1 MKIDNNDQIL
11 KSLYPQETA
20 KSRPAG
26 EKDFGTILKETVENA
41 PKTDAA
47 PRQTAFINPQAGV
60 RLTTPGSPDPMFT
73 VERIENMID
82 LLDQYRY
89 KLADSRINLKQID
102 SIISKIARE
111 NDSLETLA
119 DSLPDD
125 EIKNK
130 DGTFN
135 KEVSVDY
142 TGTGCILYD
151 MKIFNDMIPE
161 KWFELTTGEQGQ
173 PVGEDINFCKKL
185 GERKIPI
192 VVDCS
197 IDIKHLTLL
206 AADWGTY
213 KLFQKIMGGKQNGI
227 GK

>member
-1 MKIDNNDQIL
+1 MKIDNNEQIM

-26 EKDFGTILKETVENA
+26 EKDFGTILNETVKKA

-60 RLTTPGSPDPMFT
+60 RLTTPGSPDPRFS

-102 SIISKIARE
+102 SIIGKIARE
-111 NDSLETLA
+111 NDSLATLA

-125 EIKNK
+125 EIKNILNR
-130 DGTFN
+130 TRVTASL
-135 KEVSVDY
+135 EVTKFYRGDY
-142 TGTGCILYD
+142 L
-151 MKIFNDMIPE
+151 P
-161 KWFELTTGEQGQ
+161 
-173 PVGEDINFCKKL
+173 
-185 GERKIPI
+185 
-192 VVDCS
+192 
-197 IDIKHLTLL
+197 
-206 AADWGTY
+206 A
-213 KLFQKIMGGKQNGI
+213 
-227 GK
+227 